1 LNNGEKGIFTMK
13 GLIAIGVLFSALTV
27 NADVIELKFDSN
39 VSTRLRQ
46 QVMTDFELIQS
57 MASTRESPIHSEIFG
72 KIEGANYLQWF
83 QNRVKFFG
91 FNNCGGPS
99 AVACVKPQYL
109 NKIFVTGN
117 YTGINHPQIARLMTL
132 YHEARHTERENGNW
146 SHAKCPSNFPY
157 RSIWTGKRLNG
168 NYACDATVYGS
179 YASASVMLN
188 NISRHCETC
197 SEKTKQDA
205 KLYSDDQVKRV
216 VDKTAAEKLKAD
228 FES

>member
-1 LNNGEKGIFTMK
+1 MK
-13 GLIAIGVLFSALTV
+13 SLIVIGFIFSALTTH
-27 NADVIELKFDSN
+27 ADTIELKFDSN

-57 MASTRESPIHSEIFG
+57 MAATRESPIHSEIFG
-72 KIEGANYLQWF
+72 KIDGSNYLQWF
-83 QNRVKFFG
+83 QTRVKFFG

-132 YHEARHTERENGNW
+132 YHEARHTEKENGNW

-157 RSIWTGKRLNG
+157 RSIWTGKRLAG
-168 NYACDATVYGS
+168 NHACDATVYGS

-205 KLYSDDQVKRV
+205 KLYSDDQVRRV
-216 VDKTAAEKLKAD
+216 VDQTAAARLKVD
-228 FES
+228 FEN

>member
-1 LNNGEKGIFTMK
+1 MK
-13 GLIAIGVLFSALTV
+13 SLIVIGFIFSALTTH
-27 NADVIELKFDSN
+27 ADIIELKFDSN

-57 MASTRESPIHSEIFG
+57 MAATRESPIHSEIFG
-72 KIEGANYLQWF
+72 KIDGSNYLQWF
-83 QNRVKFFG
+83 QTRVKFFG

-132 YHEARHTERENGNW
+132 YHEARHTEKENGNW

-157 RSIWTGKRLNG
+157 RSIWTGKRLAG
-168 NYACDATVYGS
+168 NHACDATVYGS

-205 KLYSDDQVKRV
+205 KLYSDDQVRRV
-216 VDKTAAEKLKAD
+216 VDQTAAARLKVD
-228 FES
+228 FEN